1 MKRSVLVISLLL
13 LVACRLATAQ
23 EAHIRAVYDEADA
36 ALAIMDSLN
45 AGEPVTGGQWS
56 ALWESEGYT
65 RLLERQT
72 SMGRVG
78 GFGDKLAAWLQDPEN
93 YKRAAILRD
102 AVDGYRHFEA
112 SSAGSRAGAYLPQ
125 GVVLEASFYPV
136 IKHTANTF
144 VFDLR
149 GDPAIFVYVNPENSP
164 LFVESLLT
172 HELHHIGLAHCP
184 EVVDYKNLSDDQ
196 RWVTSMLTMFGEGVA
211 VLATAGG
218 PNTHPHFYSTPN
230 EWAIWERDVVNVASD
245 LARVESFFKSV
256 IDGTFPKEER
266 RQALFRFIVTP
277 EVPQGPAYTLGWK
290 MASLVER
297 RFGHSALLETMCDP
311 RALLKLYNE
320 AVKETLADGTPN
332 LPAWS
337 DEFIRALYAQ

>member
-1 MKRSVLVISLLL
+1 MKRSVLVISFLL

-23 EAHIRAVYDEADA
+23 ETHIRAVYDEADA

-45 AGEPVTGGQWS
+45 SGEPVTDGQWS
-56 ALWESEGYT
+56 TLWKSEGYT
-65 RLLERQT
+65 RLLERQV
-72 SMGRVG
+72 SIGQEE
-78 GFGDKLAAWLQDPEN
+78 GFGDKLAAWLQAPEN
-93 YKRAAILRD
+93 YERATVLRD

-112 SSAGSRAGAYLPQ
+112 SAAGSRAGAYLPE

-136 IKHTANTF
+136 IKHTTNTF
-144 VFDLR
+144 VFDLQ

-164 LFVESLLT
+164 VFVESLLT
-172 HELHHIGLAHCP
+172 HELHHIGLAQCP
-184 EVVDYKNLSDDQ
+184 EIVDYENLTDDQ
-196 RWVTSMLTMFGEGVA
+196 QWVTGMLTMFGEGLA

-218 PNTHPHFYSTPN
+218 PNTHPHFYSTPD
-230 EWAIWERDVVNVASD
+230 EWAIWERDVINVASD

-256 IDGTFPKEER
+256 IDGTLPKEKR
-266 RQALFRFIVTP
+266 RQTLFKFIVTP

-297 RFGHSALLETMCDP
+297 RFGRNALLETMCDP

-320 AVKETLADGTPN
+320 AVKETLAAGTPN
-332 LPAWS
+332 LPVWS
-337 DEFIRALYAQ
+337 DEFIRALYVQ